1 MTAAN
6 LRIDPALPI
15 CWEDLDT
22 LRIGFECATA
32 RIPGPSAAVQRLVS
46 AFCAGLPL
54 TLTARGLQR
63 FGATPA
69 EWRDLV
75 ERIAPVL
82 VEAESSPHPPPASP
96 APFRVAI
103 AGEGDGPQHLRRALG
118 ADGISVSEAAQRP
131 SDGFDRIPDPDPD
144 PDPDLLVVVE
154 RFLEPSDHS
163 HLLLAERVPQLLVRF
178 TDRSVRI
185 GPLSTPLASPCPGCV
200 AQHEIDADPSLPVI
214 AAQLFGRVP
223 AAETSP
229 AAAAAAALVVTS
241 IRRWRLGGSE
251 LARAQLRLAVD
262 EGLPALIPELRPIE
276 AHPECRCAGFSPVPA
291 QAPRGTPASAAKRDG
306 VR

>member
-82 VEAESSPHPPPASP
+82 VEAESSPHSPPGSS
-96 APFRVAI
+96 APFRVAV
-103 AGEGDGPQHLRRALG
+103 AGEGDGPQHLRQAIG
-118 ADGISVSEAAQRP
+118 AGGISVSEAAQRP

-144 PDPDLLVVVE
+144 PDLLIVVE

-163 HLLLAERVPQLLVRF
+163 HLLLAERVPLLPVRF

-185 GPLSTPLASPCPGCV
+185 GPLSTPSPPPARSASRSTRSMP
-200 AQHEIDADPSLPVI
+200 I
-214 AAQLFGRVP
+214 RV
-223 AAETSP
+223 
-229 AAAAAAALVVTS
+229 
-241 IRRWRLGGSE
+241 
-251 LARAQLRLAVD
+251 
-262 EGLPALIPELRPIE
+262 
-276 AHPECRCAGFSPVPA
+276 CR
-291 QAPRGTPASAAKRDG
+291 
-306 VR
+306 